1 MDGKDAM
8 TVGIVRT
15 QWAGT
20 SGGPGLTQ
28 LAIAE
33 DTGGFWTA
41 TQAQNAVNAVRA
53 FWNSVATYMPDEVVL
68 TVSPVVDLYRETDNE
83 LIASEV
89 APTAPTSVV
98 GLSTAIFSMASGMK
112 VNLNTTTIR
121 GGRRVRGA
129 IYVVPAGS
137 NAYTTGGAVASAV
150 RTAVNT
156 AGATLDSTLNSSG
169 LKLVVWSRGRD
180 LPTPKVGA
188 ISDVTSLEVNEKVA
202 ILRGR
207 RD

>member
-1 MDGKDAM
+1 M

-33 DTGGFWTA
+33 DTGGFWTS

-53 FWNSVATYMPDEVVL
+53 FWNSIAANLPDEVVL
-68 TVSPVVDLYRETDNE
+68 TVSPVVDLYRETDNV

-89 APTAPTSVV
+89 APTAPASVA
-98 GLSTAIFSMASGMK
+98 GTSTAIFSMASGMK
-112 VNLNTTTIR
+112 VNLNTTVIR
-121 GGRRVRGA
+121 NGRRVRGSMY
-129 IYVVPAGS
+129 IVPAAS
-137 NAYTTGGAVASAV
+137 SVYTTGGAVASTV

-156 AGATLDSTLNSSG
+156 AGATLDTTLNSSG
-169 LKLVVWSRGRD
+169 LKLVVWSRGKKV
-180 LPTPKVGA
+180 PTVKTGA
-188 ISDVTSLEVNEKVA
+188 ISDVISLEVNEKVA
-202 ILRGR
+202 IMRGR

>member
-1 MDGKDAM
+1 M

-33 DTGGFWTA
+33 DTGGFWTS

-53 FWNSVATYMPDEVVL
+53 FWNTLAPFLPDEVVL

-83 LIASEV
+83 LIASEI
-89 APTAPTSVV
+89 APTPPASVA
-98 GLSTAIFSMASGMK
+98 GTSTAIFSMASGLK
-112 VNLNTTTIR
+112 VNLNTTVIR

-137 NAYTTGGAVASAV
+137 NVYTTAGAVASTV
-150 RTAVNT
+150 RTTINT

-169 LKLVVWSRGRD
+169 LKLVVWSRGKKV
-180 LPTPKVGA
+180 PTVKTGA
-188 ISDVTSLEVNEKVA
+188 ISDVTTLEVNEKVS